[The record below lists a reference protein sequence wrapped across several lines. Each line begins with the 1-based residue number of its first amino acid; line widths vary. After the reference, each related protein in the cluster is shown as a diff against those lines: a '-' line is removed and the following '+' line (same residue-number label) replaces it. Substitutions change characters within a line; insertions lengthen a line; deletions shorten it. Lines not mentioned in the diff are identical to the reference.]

1 MTTIT
6 GYQQDTDGVWIEK
19 DRLARLVYTMD
30 WTEWLPQGATI
41 TAVSYSH
48 NSRANDADPI
58 VIHSQGVS
66 GGDHTY
72 AELSGG
78 TVSRAYT
85 ITALITLDSGLQD
98 RRAFR
103 VKISNRIAQ

>member
-30 WTEWLPQGATI
+30 WSEWLPAGAT
-41 TAVSYSH
+41 VSSVAYTH

-58 VIHSQGVS
+58 VIHTSGVES
-66 GGDHTY
+66 GTRTY

-78 TVSRAYT
+78 TLARVYT
-85 ITALITLDSGLQD
+85 ITAAITLDSGATD
-98 RRAFR
+98 RRSFR
-103 VKISNRIAQ
+103 VKIANRSA